1 MKAMQV
7 NNSTPGPALIAS
19 ELPPPQPGEG
29 ELLIRVR
36 AAGVTPTELGW
47 YPTTHTKEG
56 TPRKG
61 AVPGH
66 EFSGVVAALGKNANG
81 FEVGQEIYGLNDW
94 FADGATAEFCVT
106 TPQSIA
112 DKPASL
118 THEAA
123 ATVPIGALTAWQ
135 GLLERAKIKPG
146 ERVLI
151 HGASGA
157 VGIFAVQ
164 LAHLHGAHVIGTA
177 SSANLELVAKLGAD
191 EVIDY
196 RASRF
201 EDRTQKVDVVFDG
214 VGGETLAR
222 SWSMLKPGG
231 RMVTIVDRSRART
244 HSSSLSP
251 IKNNWLK
258 LQSYWTQAISRP
270 MWVRSFPWQ
279 RHRTPTVEPSPTKRE
294 NGKVVIADLTEQGL
308 KANVA
313 NLSSSALRRS
323 CESVISAQSSGRYAQ
338 HVHRTALYP
347 HVHRCP

>member
-1 MKAMQV
+1 MPGNLEKIQNSPLVFDHLLFMKMKAMQV
-7 NNSTPGPALIAS
+7 NDANQGPALIAT
-19 ELPPPQPGEG
+19 ELPRPRPGEG
-29 ELLIRVR
+29 ELLISVR

-47 YPTTHTKEG
+47 YPTIQTKDG
-56 TPRKG
+56 TPRQG

-66 EFSGVVAALGKNANG
+66 EFSGVVAELGKNTNG

-94 FADGATAEFCVT
+94 FADGATAEFCLT

-112 DKPASL
+112 SKPAKL

-146 ERVLI
+146 DRVLI
-151 HGASGA
+151 HGAAGA

-177 SSANLELVAKLGAD
+177 SSANLELIAKLGAD

-231 RMVTIVDRSRART
+231 RMVTIVD
-244 HSSSLSP
+244 
-251 IKNNWLK
+251 
-258 LQSYWTQAISRP
+258 QASKDAFFI
-270 MWVRSFPWQ
+270 
-279 RHRTPTVEPSPTKRE
+279 VEPNQKQLTEVATLLDAGELKTYVGAVVSLANASSAYIGAVPNKRE
-294 NGKVVIADLTEQGL
+294 NGKVVIVITEQ
-308 KANVA
+308 
-313 NLSSSALRRS
+313 
-323 CESVISAQSSGRYAQ
+323 
-338 HVHRTALYP
+338 T
-347 HVHRCP
+347 